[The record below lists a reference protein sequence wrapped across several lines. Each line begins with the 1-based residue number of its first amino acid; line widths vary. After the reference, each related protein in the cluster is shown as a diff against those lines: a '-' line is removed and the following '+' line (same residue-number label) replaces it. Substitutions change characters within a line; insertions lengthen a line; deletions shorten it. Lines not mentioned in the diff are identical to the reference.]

1 MKGCVFFFNSYL
13 RNWKSF
19 LVFLSTGTL
28 KIRRDMAIFL
38 SFFLPTCSSYFGSV
52 EKTRRKSFRIFRDFF
67 PRSCMLCLKRI
78 SASAKKSMRYRKQQ
92 REQPSLSYDDGF
104 LVAIFFFFF
113 VPFMGRVEE
122 GGGGRR
128 RQRLLMTP
136 EKQVRPFGKRR
147 DRGGGL

>member
-1 MKGCVFFFNSYL
+1 
-13 RNWKSF
+13 
-19 LVFLSTGTL
+19 
-28 KIRRDMAIFL
+28 
-38 SFFLPTCSSYFGSV
+38 
-52 EKTRRKSFRIFRDFF
+52 
-67 PRSCMLCLKRI
+67 
-78 SASAKKSMRYRKQQ
+78 MRYRKQQ
-92 REQPSLSYDDGF
+92 QPSFSYDDGF
-104 LVAIFFFFF
+104 LVQFSFSFF